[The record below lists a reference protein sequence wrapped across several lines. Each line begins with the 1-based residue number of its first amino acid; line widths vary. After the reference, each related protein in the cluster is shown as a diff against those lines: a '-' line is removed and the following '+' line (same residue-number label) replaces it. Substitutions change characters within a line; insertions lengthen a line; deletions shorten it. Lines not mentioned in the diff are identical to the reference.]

1 LTRSRRIPGHGRHRR
16 VGRRKTPRSARA
28 ASPRLLAATIAALLF
43 AGVLGTALA
52 VGAPGAPPD
61 EEGVRAAVEQANS
74 PAVWGEALRRGD
86 PAPLASVWADDPL
99 AYFSAEIQGYR
110 GRGLRLV
117 STLVALDFLHVELLP
132 GDQAV
137 ADTRERWVDRIC
149 TAEGELRGTRVA
161 DLRDRYELAWRGDAW
176 WVVGVDITV
185 EGGSLDWTPATDADL
200 PDSGCADVARA
211 EPAAG
216 GWRSP
221 AGRGAEGG

>member
-52 VGAPGAPPD
+52 V
-61 EEGVRAAVEQANS
+61 
-74 PAVWGEALRRGD
+74 
-86 PAPLASVWADDPL
+86 APLASVWADDPL

-110 GRGLRLV
+110 GRRLRLV

-149 TAEGELRGTRVA
+149 TAEGELRGTRAA

-211 EPAAG
+211 EPAG
-216 GWRSP
+216 G
-221 AGRGAEGG
+221 